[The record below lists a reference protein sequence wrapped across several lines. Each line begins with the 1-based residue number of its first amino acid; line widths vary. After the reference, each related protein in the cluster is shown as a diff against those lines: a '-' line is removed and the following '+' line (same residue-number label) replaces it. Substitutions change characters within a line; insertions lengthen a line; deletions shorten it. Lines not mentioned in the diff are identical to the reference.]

1 MAKGKICCWDV
12 KEIEGVYGKQTQM
25 YKAPHH
31 LWQQFR
37 KSTHSNELKLVCF
50 VNTLTEHSMDKQS
63 LLYTAFHSS
72 WEQKSVFGS

>member
-37 KSTHSNELKLVCF
+37 KPTHSNELKVSMLCQHSYR
-50 VNTLTEHSMDKQS
+50 TL
-63 LLYTAFHSS
+63 Y
-72 WEQKSVFGS
+72 G